1 MVPPS
6 SSWFTYAD
14 PAVKASIAS
23 SADSPCCGSS
33 ADTMDQ
39 AFRLDDPALGGQVQ
53 GPAQAGTYAEEYPSL
68 ARALGETDRQAVND
82 DAFETS
88 LRLILTELGAEL
100 SEASGLG
107 SLRARNQR
115 KPAGSV
121 VL

>member
-1 MVPPS
+1 MAMSGPD
-6 SSWFTYAD
+6 TAI
-14 PAVKASIAS
+14 SIARPLSLSGQSAIAPLDRRNLRHAWWRKS
-23 SADSPCCGSS
+23 SGRSGRP
-33 ADTMDQ
+33 
-39 AFRLDDPALGGQVQ
+39 RLA
-53 GPAQAGTYAEEYPSL
+53 AQAGTYAEEYPSL
-68 ARALGETDRQAVND
+68 ARALGETDREAVND

-115 KPAGSV
+115 EPAGSV